1 MDHTII
7 FVSLIV
13 AVAPVMAILFFIWW
27 VDRYDREPLG
37 YVFAAFLWGG
47 LGAIALSILGTE
59 AGIRMLGNVVNYSG
73 FDFPAVVLAPFIEEF
88 MKGLVVLFLLRYRQF
103 DNVTDGLVYGAA
115 SGLGF
120 GMTENFMYFTQFAG
134 VSPGYDWLNLLFIRS
149 MMTANM
155 HCAASATF
163 GAGISKLKDGGKSAW
178 ISVGIFYLLAVL
190 LHGTWNFLVTSRVEA
205 YWGLAIIILI
215 AYIIFIFIIFVR
227 GIVEERRQRQVVL
240 VEEFDLGVLPSD
252 HRQILVSYMA
262 MRRGRWFP
270 DYLNKDKYL
279 ALVGRLAMRKASY
292 YKSQGKR
299 QETLQKEIVEIRREL
314 KRFSDLFQE
323 LRQEKPMEEA

>member
-1 MDHTII
+1 MDHVII
-7 FVSLIV
+7 FVSLI
-13 AVAPVMAILFFIWW
+13 AAAAPVLAVLFFIWW

-37 YVFAAFLWGG
+37 YVLAAFLWGG

-59 AGIRMLGNVVNYSG
+59 AGIRLLGGLINNTG
-73 FDFPAVVLAPFIEEF
+73 FDFPAVVIAPFIEEF
-88 MKGLVVLFLLRYRQF
+88 MKGLVVFFLLKYRQF

-134 VSPGYDWLNLLFIRS
+134 FSPGYEWLNLLFIRS

-178 ISVGIFYLLAVL
+178 MSVGIFYLLAVL
-190 LHGTWNFLVTSRVEA
+190 LHATWNFLVTSREEA
-205 YWGLAIIILI
+205 YWGLAVIILF
-215 AYIIFIFIIFVR
+215 AYIIFIFVTFVR
-227 GIVEERRQRQVVL
+227 GIMEERRQRGVVL
-240 VEEFDLGVLPSD
+240 VEEFDLGVLPSE
-252 HRQILVSYMA
+252 HRQILMSYRA
-262 MRRGRWFP
+262 MRRGSWFP
-270 DYLNKDKYL
+270 DYLNKNKYL
-279 ALVGRLAMRKASY
+279 ALVGRLTLRKVSY
-292 YKSQGKR
+292 YRSEGAR
-299 QETLQKEIVEIRREL
+299 QAALQTEIVEIRREL

-323 LRQEKPMEEA
+323 LKREKPLTEA